1 MEQFLDIDGRSLR
14 SLEWDRLLA
23 FLSGEA
29 HSEWAKERCLKLEG
43 TDDRDEV
50 ARLIEE
56 TDEALSMITHRAA
69 LMTDEI
75 PDVRDILRTV
85 RAQARLLP
93 TELLA
98 VRDLLTIAR
107 QVKSSLSLLEDGSF
121 PRLYE
126 YLPSV
131 HPIDVLRKEIERCV
145 DENGGIKDDASSELR
160 HLRKSVQKLHGDI
173 RNELSRLI
181 HSSTVSKALLET
193 IYTQRNGRY
202 VLPVDVSK
210 RSTVDGIVHDSSQS
224 GLTVYVE
231 PMSVVEPT
239 NRIRIKE
246 GDIERE
252 IERIT
257 AELSRLCFDH
267 IDLLVETFETLTNLD
282 MILARARLAARYKG
296 IKPELSDDDSFV
308 LIQASHPLLLLQKEK
323 KVVSNDVRLGGEE
336 RSLVI
341 TGPNTGGKT
350 VLLKQLGLVALMVRT
365 GLLIP
370 AKIGSKV
377 PIFKRVWAD
386 IGDEQSLTQSLSTF
400 SSHMQ
405 NIVEVVAAADKR
417 VLILLDEIGVGTD
430 PKEGAALARA
440 VLEHLNKSGAITVTT
455 THYGELKMLA
465 YSEAGFVNGSL
476 EFDETNLQPTYKL
489 RLGVAGSS
497 KGTAIALR
505 LGLDKDVVER
515 AHQLLAGREEEISQA
530 MQELERRTQQ
540 VGERENSLTNAENAL
555 AEKER
560 VFDETSSE
568 LLNEIDKKRAEYASE
583 LNQQFNVALSQIKNL
598 TKELQS
604 TPSLKHAQEARERI
618 ESIKKELGWMTAP
631 TLKNAKHENSNFK
644 ISEGQQV
651 KVISLNQVGIVESLA
666 GSEGEKG
673 QATVRFGNMRVKVAL
688 DELQPFS
695 KSEQKKAHFK
705 QTQSTSK
712 TSQRAV
718 RPSEKVMDAFIRT
731 TSNTLDLRGERVD
744 AALAK
749 LERFLDTLSVEGIS
763 PAMIIHGHGTGA
775 VKNASREFLSSCR
788 YISNFRP
795 GELYEGGDGVTIV
808 TL

>member
-1 MEQFLDIDGRSLR
+1 MEQLFDIDGRSLR
-14 SLEWDRLLA
+14 SLEWDRLLGY
-23 FLSGEA
+23 LSGEA
-29 HSEWAKERCLKLEG
+29 RSEWAKERCLTLSG

-50 ARLIEE
+50 ERLIEE

-69 LMTDEI
+69 LMSDEI

-93 TELLA
+93 IDLLA
-98 VRDLLTIAR
+98 VRELLTIAK
-107 QVKSSLSLLEDGSF
+107 QVKGALSLLEDGSF
-121 PRLYE
+121 PRLYQ
-126 YLPSV
+126 YIPRV
-131 HPIDVLRKEIERCV
+131 HPIDMLRKEIERCV
-145 DENGGIKDDASSELR
+145 DEQGGIKDDASSELR
-160 HLRKSVQKLHGDI
+160 HLRRSVQKLHGDI

-224 GLTVYVE
+224 GLTVYLE

-239 NRIRIKE
+239 NRIRLKE
-246 GDIERE
+246 GEIERE

-257 AELSRLCFDH
+257 TELSRLCFQH
-267 IDLLVETFETLTNLD
+267 IDELLETFETLTDLD
-282 MILARARLAARYKG
+282 MILARARLAFKYKG
-296 IKPELSDDDSFV
+296 IKPEISEDDSFV
-308 LIQASHPLLLLQKEK
+308 LIDASHPLLLLQKEK
-323 KVVSNDVRLGGEE
+323 KVVSNDVKLGGQD
-336 RSLVI
+336 RTLVI

-405 NIVEVVAAADKR
+405 NIVEIVSTANKR

-440 VLEHLNKSGAITVTT
+440 VLEHLNQSGAITVTT
-455 THYGELKMLA
+455 THYGELKLLA
-465 YSEAGFVNGSL
+465 YSESGFVNGSL

-505 LGLDKDVVER
+505 LGLDPNVVER

-530 MQELERRTQQ
+530 MAELERRTQL
-540 VGERENSLTNAENAL
+540 VGDREKSLTSAESRL
-555 AEKER
+555 AEKEKQ
-560 VFDETSSE
+560 FDETSGE
-568 LLNEIDKKRAEYASE
+568 LLNEIETKRLEYADE
-583 LNQQFNVALSQIKNL
+583 LKNHFDIALKQIKNL
-598 TKELQS
+598 TKELQA
-604 TPSLKHAQEARERI
+604 TPSLKHAQEAREKI
-618 ESIKKELGWMTAP
+618 ESIKNDLAWMKAP
-631 TLKNAKHENSNFK
+631 AQKSSKKPDANVE

-651 KVISLNQVGIVESLA
+651 KVLSLNQVGIVESLV
-666 GSEGEKG
+666 EGDKAV
-673 QATVRFGNMRVKVAL
+673 ATVRLGNMRVKVGV
-688 DELQPFS
+688 DELEPFS
-695 KSEQKKAHFK
+695 KSAQKKEHFK
-705 QTQSTSK
+705 QHKSTSK
-712 TSQRAV
+712 RTNERV
-718 RPSEKVMDAFIRT
+718 RPSEKAMDAFIRT
-731 TSNTLDLRGERVD
+731 SSNTLDLRGERVD

-775 VKNASREFLSSCR
+775 VKSASRDFLSTCR
-788 YISNFRP
+788 YINNFRP

>member
-1 MEQFLDIDGRSLR
+1 MEQLFDIDGRSLR
-14 SLEWDRLLA
+14 SLEWDRLLGY
-23 FLSGEA
+23 LSGEA
-29 HSEWAKERCLKLEG
+29 RSEWAKERCLTLSG
-43 TDDRDEV
+43 TDDRVEV
-50 ARLIEE
+50 ERLIDE

-69 LMTDEI
+69 LMSDEI

-93 TELLA
+93 IDLLA
-98 VRDLLTIAR
+98 VRELLAIAK
-107 QVKSSLSLLEDGSF
+107 QVKGALSLLEESSF

-126 YLPSV
+126 YIPRV

-145 DENGGIKDDASSELR
+145 DEQGGIKDDASSELR
-160 HLRKSVQKLHGDI
+160 HLRRSVQKLHGDI

-224 GLTVYVE
+224 GLTVYLE

-239 NRIRIKE
+239 NRIRLKE
-246 GDIERE
+246 GEIERE

-257 AELSRLCFDH
+257 SELSRLCFQN
-267 IDLLVETFETLTNLD
+267 IDELLETFETLTDLD
-282 MILARARLAARYKG
+282 MILARARLAFKYKG
-296 IKPELSDDDSFV
+296 IKPEISEDDSFV
-308 LIQASHPLLLLQKEK
+308 LINASHPLLLLQKEK
-323 KVVSNDVRLGGEE
+323 MVVANDVKLGGQD
-336 RSLVI
+336 RTLVI

-377 PIFKRVWAD
+377 PIFTRVWAD

-405 NIVEVVAAADKR
+405 NIVEIVCTADKK

-440 VLEHLNKSGAITVTT
+440 VLEHLNQSGAITVTT
-455 THYGELKMLA
+455 THYGELKLLA
-465 YSEAGFVNGSL
+465 YSESGFVNGSL
-476 EFDETNLQPTYKL
+476 EFDETNLQPTYRL

-505 LGLDKDVVER
+505 LGLDADVVER

-530 MQELERRTQQ
+530 MAELERRTQL
-540 VGERENSLTNAENAL
+540 VGEREKALTSAESLL
-555 AEKER
+555 AEKEKQ
-560 VFDETSSE
+560 FDETSGE
-568 LLNEIDKKRAEYASE
+568 LLSEIETKRLEYADE
-583 LNQQFNVALSQIKNL
+583 LKNHFETALKEIKNL
-598 TKELQS
+598 TKALQA
-604 TPSLKHAQEARERI
+604 TPSLKNAQEAREKI
-618 ESIKKELGWMTAP
+618 ESIKNDLGWMKAP
-631 TLKNAKHENSNFK
+631 AQKSSRQPDANNE

-651 KVISLNQVGIVESLA
+651 KVLSLNQVGIVESLVDGDKA
-666 GSEGEKG
+666 V
-673 QATVRFGNMRVKVAL
+673 ATVRLGNMRVKVGV
-688 DELQPFS
+688 DELEPFS
-695 KSEQKKAHFK
+695 KSAQKKEHFK
-705 QTQSTSK
+705 QHKSISK
-712 TSQRAV
+712 RTNERV
-718 RPSEKVMDAFIRT
+718 RPSEKTMDAFIRT
-731 TSNTLDLRGERVD
+731 SSNTLDLRGERVD

-775 VKNASREFLSSCR
+775 VKSASRDFLSTCR
-788 YISNFRP
+788 YITNFRP